1 MGTNRNCAP
10 WQATYWIN
18 MTILMLNYTRFFLW
32 FCMLSCSFSA
42 FAQNPNNAELESLKD
57 RVLVQNLR
65 SINTP
70 YIEFSPTF
78 YREGIVFV
86 TSRQRGGLYDP
97 KLNTTYFE
105 LFYAKLNK
113 EGIPYKPK
121 PFSLEIN
128 TKYHEGPVSFSSD
141 SKQMYFSRNNIQSSS
156 GKKKKKK
163 NTSSAKNQLY
173 SATRGE
179 FDWENITPLPF
190 NEVEYNFMHPSINAD
205 GNKIYFVSDRPG
217 GFGGYDIYVADKID
231 GKWMDP
237 INLGPEIN
245 TPNNEVFPFM
255 HPTGVLFFSSN
266 GHSGFGGLD
275 LFLKD
280 ISQRVWGELVNLGSP
295 FNSPNDDFG
304 LTMNSTGTQVF
315 FSSNREE
322 GEGKDDLFI
331 FNAPDGLQGVKVAKQ
346 VLAKIEA
353 KDSESKSILQGTK
366 IRVFEKSAD
375 GSPRNADLYEVELQP
390 SDEEGTGYSLVE
402 RRRSAKLLGAPE
414 AVIGKSG
421 YAILTL
427 DPQKQY
433 LLFLERE
440 GYRSIEMDL
449 NIDPTEAFYP
459 VEVFME
465 KVQCITLRGNLK
477 SEGYNRVIPNATV
490 RIASSCSEEV
500 AVLRSSLEGQYEYCL
515 EPNCQYLITASKIGF
530 ADQTKDFSTVSL
542 GSSRSFDID
551 FSMQSAAVASSTIE
565 RNVLKEGM
573 TIYLE
578 GIAYDFNKSAIRKGA
593 ARDLEA
599 LAALLKRYPSIHIE
613 VGAHTD
619 SRGTAE
625 YNLALSQT
633 RALYAQDFLVEQGIA
648 PGRIISKGYGE
659 TQLRNDCSD
668 GTSCTEE
675 QHAYNRRIEV
685 KILKVNEMVDLD
697 IFNQA
702 LKQE

>member
-1 MGTNRNCAP
+1 MRVNRIPIIFISA
-10 WQATYWIN
+10 IH
-18 MTILMLNYTRFFLW
+18 LLLFFP
-32 FCMLSCSFSA
+32 A
-42 FAQNPNNAELESLKD
+42 FAQNTNLESLAD

-113 EGIPYKPK
+113 DGNPYKPK

-141 SKQMYFSRNNIQSSS
+141 ANQMFFSRNNVQPISS
-156 GKKKKKK
+156 KK
-163 NTSSAKNQLY
+163 NQKKSGSAKNQLY

-190 NEVEYNFMHPSINAD
+190 NEPAYNYMHPSVNSAGD
-205 GNKIYFVSDRPG
+205 KLYFVSDRPG
-217 GFGGYDIYVADKID
+217 GFGGYDLYVTDKID

-245 TPNNEVFPFM
+245 TPGNEMFPFI

-275 LFLKD
+275 LYLID
-280 ISQRVWGELVNLGSP
+280 ISQRVWGELVNMGAP
-295 FNSPNDDFG
+295 FNSPKDDFG
-304 LTMNSTGTQVF
+304 MAMNATGTQGF
-315 FSSNREE
+315 FSSNREG
-322 GEGKDDLFI
+322 GEGKDDLYNFQ
-331 FNAPDGLQGVKVAKQ
+331 APDGLQGVKVAKQ
-346 VLAKIEA
+346 VLARVEV
-353 KDSESKSILQGTK
+353 KDSETKAILEGAK
-366 IRVFEKSAD
+366 IRVFEKAAD
-375 GSPRNADLYEVELQP
+375 GTPKNKELYEVELQP
-390 SDEEGTGYSLVE
+390 SGEQGAGFSIVE
-402 RRRSAKLLGAPE
+402 RRRSAAILGAPE
-414 AVIGKSG
+414 AVIGKEG

-427 DPQKQY
+427 DPSEQY

-440 GYRSIEMDL
+440 GYRSVETDL
-449 NIDPTEAFYP
+449 NITPSETYYP
-459 VEVFME
+459 VEVLME
-465 KVQCITLRGNLK
+465 KINCITLSGSLK
-477 SEGYNRVIPNATV
+477 SDGYNRDIPNATV

-500 AVLRSSLEGQYEYCL
+500 AVMRSNLEGNYEYCL
-515 EPNCQYLITASKIGF
+515 EPNCQYLITATKIGF
-530 ADQTKDFSTVSL
+530 EDQTKELSTL
-542 GSSRSFDID
+542 NLRSSRSFEIN
-551 FSMQSAAVASSTIE
+551 FSMKSATSSTPEE
-565 RNVLKEGM
+565 RNVLQQGT

-599 LAALLKRYPSIHIE
+599 LAALLKRYPSIQVE

-633 RALYAQDFLVEQGIA
+633 RALYAQDFLVEQGIS
-648 PGRIISKGYGE
+648 PKRITTKGYGE
-659 TQLRNDCSD
+659 TQLRNGCTD
-668 GTSCTEE
+668 GVPCTEA
-675 QHAYNRRIEV
+675 QHAFNRRIEV
-685 KILKVNEMVDLD
+685 KILKVDELVDLD
-697 IFNQA
+697 VFNQA
-702 LKQE
+702 LNQE